1 MPQLDLTRI
10 RPGYN
15 GSALAAA
22 AAITT
27 PMWAHAVL
35 ASLSTEGDGSG
46 PLGATAIGLAAAAIA
61 DRTIRYPDRAG
72 RVHDLWLPRV
82 ALFTVAL
89 GPLYSPHTAALMLN
103 FLTGA
108 AS

>member
-1 MPQLDLTRI
+1 MPLDLAAL
-10 RPGYN
+10 RPAYN
-15 GSALAAA
+15 GTALAAA

-27 PMWAHAVL
+27 PYWAHDVL
-35 ASLSTEGDGSG
+35 ASIAASGDGSG
-46 PLGATAIGLAAAAIA
+46 PLGATAFGLAIAAIA
-61 DRTIRYPDRAG
+61 DRTMRFPDRDG

-103 FLTGA
+103 FLAGVV
-108 AS
+108 S

>member
-1 MPQLDLTRI
+1 MPALELAAL
-10 RPGYN
+10 RPAYN
-15 GSALAAA
+15 GSALAATVL
-22 AAITT
+22 ITA
-27 PMWAHAVL
+27 PYWANVL
-35 ASLSTEGDGSG
+35 TSIGTEGDGSG

-61 DRTIRYPDRAG
+61 DRTIRYTDRHG
-72 RVHDLWLPRV
+72 HGHDLWVPRV